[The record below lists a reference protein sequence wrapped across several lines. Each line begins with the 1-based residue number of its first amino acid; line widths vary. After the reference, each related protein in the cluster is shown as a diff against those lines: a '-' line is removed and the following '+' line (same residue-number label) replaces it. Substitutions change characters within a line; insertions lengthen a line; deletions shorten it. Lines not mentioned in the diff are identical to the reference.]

1 MYILYRI
8 ALQMFLIVF
17 YFLQSLSA
25 MPVIFIL
32 YKDSLKK
39 KKKRKGS
46 GQPER
51 LGCWHSKKKLI
62 LHKHVVSHFVCM
74 QPGLDLKYYV
84 CSVPVHLLY
93 KFCFILIF
101 LSGRILPWS

>member
-39 KKKRKGS
+39 KKKKRQWTARKAGMLAF
-46 GQPER
+46 EEETY
-51 LGCWHSKKKLI
+51 
-62 LHKHVVSHFVCM
+62 FA
-74 QPGLDLKYYV
+74 
-84 CSVPVHLLY
+84 
-93 KFCFILIF
+93 
-101 LSGRILPWS
+101 